1 MSEPTELAPE
11 SHRGGAPGSRLSPGT
26 YTLALAVF
34 AVTLAVVALAS
45 AIGAAGMAA
54 FQHTT
59 GAGEAGAHKPGD
71 LESMAGGG
79 LALYLVLFQG
89 AVVVLTLFAA
99 RLFKASGLRF
109 FPLAWP
115 RRGWLVILS
124 SIAGLLALASFGG
137 MIVYYFD
144 RSTFEAD
151 MRPFAD
157 LARSRALWVLF
168 AAAAIGAP
176 IAEELLFRGFLFTG
190 LRATPLGFA
199 GAAGVSSLLWAMMHA
214 NYSSY
219 GILLV
224 LAIGLLLAYVRDR
237 TGSLIPAI
245 ACHAV
250 YNGIVVLALA
260 FAPESALSQGG
271 P

>member
-1 MSEPTELAPE
+1 MDERQQMGPGVS
-11 SHRGGAPGSRLSPGT
+11 RGSPDAGRLSPGT
-26 YTLALAVF
+26 FTLALAVF
-34 AVTLAVVALAS
+34 AATLAVVGLATGF
-45 AIGAAGMAA
+45 GAFGMWAYGA
-54 FQHTT
+54 PT
-59 GAGEAGAHKPGD
+59 GVGQAGAHKPGE
-71 LESMAGGG
+71 LETLSGAGLG
-79 LALYLVLFQG
+79 LYLMLFQG
-89 AVVVLTLFAA
+89 AVVVLTLLAA
-99 RLFKASGLRF
+99 RLFKASGLYF

-115 RRGWLVILS
+115 RRGWLVILLS
-124 SIAGLLALASFGG
+124 VLALLTLASLGG
-137 MIVYYFD
+137 AIVYHFD

-151 MRPFAD
+151 MRPFAE
-157 LARSRALWVLF
+157 LARSRAFWVLF

-199 GAAGVSSLLWAMMHA
+199 GAAAVSSLIWATMHA

-237 TGSLIPAI
+237 TASLIPTI

-250 YNGIVVLALA
+250 YNGIVVMALA
-260 FAPESALSQGG
+260 FAPATALTQG
-271 P
+271 